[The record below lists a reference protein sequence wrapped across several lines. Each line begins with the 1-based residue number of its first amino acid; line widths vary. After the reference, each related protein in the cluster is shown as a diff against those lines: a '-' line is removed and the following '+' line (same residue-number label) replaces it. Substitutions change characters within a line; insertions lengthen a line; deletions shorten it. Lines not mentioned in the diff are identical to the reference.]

1 MNKDCVRRGDIWM
14 ANLISGKGDVLQGSH
29 PVIIVSNNRNN
40 RRSGVVTVVPMT
52 SSVKPPMSFHVEVSG
67 YGLRKKSISV
77 VIPVYNQKRQLQ
89 LTLDFFSRQIV
100 DESFELIVVD
110 DCSDEPCDTVVDNFK
125 DKMDVIYIKNAI
137 NRGRSYSRNV
147 GIEKNTGEIIV
158 FCDADRYPCA
168 DFLQRHLDFH
178 RKKLVPKIVCI
189 GGVYENISKSPYD
202 LSKKQIIRPATYYS
216 TIRNLFD
223 ADGECMSAVPWISTL
238 SGNMSI
244 SKTTA
249 QKFDEDFQGWGFEH
263 FEFGYRLFKSG
274 YQFVLNDMAKN
285 YHIAH
290 KRGTNQY
297 RDSMINSLEVFLRK
311 HPDYEIFQFGK
322 FIFGD
327 ISLQEFEYLVSGVVR
342 WKNEVSKPIYN
353 HIISF

>member
-1 MNKDCVRRGDIWM
+1 
-14 ANLISGKGDVLQGSH
+14 
-29 PVIIVSNNRNN
+29 
-40 RRSGVVTVVPMT
+40 
-52 SSVKPPMSFHVEVSG
+52 
-67 YGLRKKSISV
+67 
-77 VIPVYNQKRQLQ
+77 
-89 LTLDFFSRQIV
+89 
-100 DESFELIVVD
+100 
-110 DCSDEPCDTVVDNFK
+110 
-125 DKMDVIYIKNAI
+125 
-137 NRGRSYSRNV
+137 
-147 GIEKNTGEIIV
+147 
-158 FCDADRYPCA
+158 
-168 DFLQRHLDFH
+168 
-178 RKKLVPKIVCI
+178 
-189 GGVYENISKSPYD
+189 
-202 LSKKQIIRPATYYS
+202 
-216 TIRNLFD
+216 
-223 ADGECMSAVPWISTL
+223 MSAVPWISTL

-327 ISLQEFEYLVSGVVR
+327 ISLQEFEYLVGGVVR

>member
-1 MNKDCVRRGDIWM
+1 MKWGETM
-14 ANLISGKGDVLQGSH
+14 
-29 PVIIVSNNRNN
+29 
-40 RRSGVVTVVPMT
+40 
-52 SSVKPPMSFHVEVSG
+52 
-67 YGLRKKSISV
+67 ISV
-77 VIPVYNQKRQLQ
+77 AVPVYNQKRQLQ

-327 ISLQEFEYLVSGVVR
+327 ISLQEFEYLVGGVVR